1 MIADAK
7 LMKGALIS
15 LSVSPLS
22 ILLTFW
28 GDYSG
33 TILNVILAYLV
44 GVLFWVG
51 LIVGIVLL
59 LVINKHRK
67 ADESFRVKKKLP
79 GIISFFSN
87 QYAIVADVVTAIS
100 LIFLLVFLFVPW
112 FNQGVTV
119 ALIAI
124 FLFAFNMHCV
134 LNGMNF
140 KYIQYLIKRRAEH
153 EKF

>member
-1 MIADAK
+1 MIADVK

-28 GDYSG
+28 GDYNG
-33 TILNVILAYLV
+33 KVLNVIIAYLV
-44 GVLFWVG
+44 GVLFWAG
-51 LIVGIVLL
+51 LISGCAMLFVV
-59 LVINKHRK
+59 NKHRK
-67 ADESFRVKKKLP
+67 ADKSFRSKKKLP
-79 GIISFFSN
+79 GVISFFSN
-87 QYAIVADVVTAIS
+87 QHAMLADVFMAIS
-100 LIFLLVFLFVPW
+100 FVLLLVFLFVPW

-119 ALIAI
+119 VLIAV

-140 KYIQYLIKRRAEH
+140 KYIQYMKKKESRT
-153 EKF
+153 